1 MESTLKAQIQK
12 ISNNL
17 NEKLLRDGWMDEVR
31 RMTMDEISSNK
42 STNYADILAKIE
54 PQALSM
60 YTSGTCFY
68 VLCYYSH

>member
-1 MESTLKAQIQK
+1 
-12 ISNNL
+12 L
-17 NEKLLRDGWMDEVR
+17 NEKLLQDGWMDEVR

-60 YTSGTCFY
+60 
-68 VLCYYSH
+68 

>member
-1 MESTLKAQIQK
+1 MESSLKTQIQRYLVESGNYEK

-17 NEKLLRDGWMDEVR
+17 NEKLLQDGWMDEVR

-60 YTSGTCFY
+60 
-68 VLCYYSH
+68 